1 MFINNISKANSII
14 NYKAV
19 KTPKIKSEDNEKY
32 KYTDDGI
39 FGYDG
44 YWADSK
50 INEIIRANIL
60 SKTLCASKSADTT
73 PNEVEVQLSTSS
85 KYYNLGM
92 PVLSSRS
99 GIQSNIC
106 TNLQDMPDFDGV
118 RGKTP
123 LAGKKENVLWRMN
136 KVKKSGIKTIID
148 LRSNGEVSKNA
159 LEVLNK
165 LNIKYINFPIE
176 CNFCD
181 KATLEKISGF
191 INAINEKD
199 YYMGCAN
206 GEMRTDLAVALNYL
220 VNPQAQ
226 NAPQLYYK
234 QNTPQRAIT
243 LGSLRKYLK
252 LIQENPEIV
261 TTWGYRDYSE
271 FINLADKKLQIL
283 LRAQ

>member
-1 MFINNISKANSII
+1 
-14 NYKAV
+14 
-19 KTPKIKSEDNEKY
+19 
-32 KYTDDGI
+32 
-39 FGYDG
+39 
-44 YWADSK
+44 
-50 INEIIRANIL
+50 
-60 SKTLCASKSADTT
+60 
-73 PNEVEVQLSTSS
+73 
-85 KYYNLGM
+85 
-92 PVLSSRS
+92 
-99 GIQSNIC
+99 
-106 TNLQDMPDFDGV
+106 
-118 RGKTP
+118 
-123 LAGKKENVLWRMN
+123 MN

-176 CNFCD
+176 CNFCN

-226 NAPQLYYK
+226 NVPQLYYK

-261 TTWGYRDYSE
+261 TSWGYKDYSE